1 VQSFTSV
8 FQPGTAF
15 MWCALAKTTSK
26 LPSRRLKTGFQ
37 YTLVDSI
44 ATCVHAACD
53 CRGTHARARE
63 RMLRW
68 NTRFPHRSSPLPWL
82 HNSMFGQ
89 IERTCRCN
97 WRACSRLRC
106 ERNIKIYVLLWR
118 QSDRQTGTAETEPRT
133 GG

>member
-1 VQSFTSV
+1 MQSFTSV

-37 YTLVDSI
+37 NTLVDSI

-97 WRACSRLRC
+97 WRACLNLFWCRVHPKRLRDKGY
-106 ERNIKIYVLLWR
+106 IR
-118 QSDRQTGTAETEPRT
+118 QQ
-133 GG
+133 